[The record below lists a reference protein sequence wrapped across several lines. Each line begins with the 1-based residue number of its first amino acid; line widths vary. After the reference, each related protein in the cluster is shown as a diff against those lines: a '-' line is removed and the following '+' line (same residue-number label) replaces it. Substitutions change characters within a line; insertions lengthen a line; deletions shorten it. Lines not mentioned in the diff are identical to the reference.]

1 MNLPNN
7 LFHETREQI
16 KSYLLSSKSC
26 DMVKEW
32 GMQEQVLDELTE
44 GYFKFKKEHH
54 GNINE
59 YISWRVEPPYFN

>member
-1 MNLPNN
+1 MNLHNN

-16 KSYLLSSKSC
+16 KSYLLTPESC

-32 GMQEQVLDELTE
+32 GMQEQVLDELAE
-44 GYFKFKKEHH
+44 GYFEFKKEHH

-59 YISWRVEPPYFN
+59 YISWRIELPYYH

>member
-1 MNLPNN
+1 MNLHNN

-16 KSYLLSSKSC
+16 KSYLLTPESC

-44 GYFKFKKEHH
+44 EYFEFKKEHC
-54 GNINE
+54 GSINE
-59 YISWRVEPPYFN
+59 YITWCVETPYYH

>member
-16 KSYLLSSKSC
+16 KSYLLSSESC

-59 YISWRVEPPYFN
+59 YITWCVEPPYYH